1 MHVICVAIHTA
12 WAQEPCCNSQPIPA
26 ICAAIHTVWVHNLH
40 RNSHSLCTQ
49 SVQQFTVCA
58 HDLCNSHSACHPC
71 SNSHSLCT
79 QSCSNSHSP
88 RMRSMQFTV
97 CESTLCSN
105 SLCARSPCSNSHS
118 LCTRSV
124 QQLSPCTRPPCLLCP
139 QTLGGNPTII
149 PDTQKSYTAARWQ
162 TCMSS
167 YSAWTLSTHCGLPP
181 TPHAWA
187 SRWPTLPSAVKA
199 GGQPILLVPPVPSS
213 ERTHLNCPPPPVL
226 GQAQGASAHP
236 AGHGIPEMEARA
248 HPHLVKERKFL
259 QSPVLP
265 HRSDGQVFGTT
276 KFHFFL
282 WGEIPCS

>member
-1 MHVICVAIHTA
+1 MHVIRAAIHTA
-12 WAQEPCCNSQPIPA
+12 CARNR
-26 ICAAIHTVWVHNLH
+26 AAIHAVH
-40 RNSHSLCTQ
+40 
-49 SVQQFTVCA
+49 
-58 HDLCNSHSACHPC
+58 ACDPC
-71 SNSHSLCT
+71 
-79 QSCSNSHSP
+79 
-88 RMRSMQFTV
+88 
-97 CESTLCSN
+97 
-105 SLCARSPCSNSHS
+105 NSHS

-124 QQLSPCTRPPCLLCP
+124 QQLSPCTQPLCLLCP

-149 PDTQKSYTAARWQ
+149 PDTQKSYTAAGWQ
-162 TCMSS
+162 MCMSS

-187 SRWPTLPSAVKA
+187 SRWPTHPSAVKA

-213 ERTHLNCPPPPVL
+213 ECTHLTCPPPPVL